1 LNATALTY
9 SDIENTSSASTSGYG
24 IVLSPSGLPT
34 PAVDMPVKQ
43 GDHGAA
49 LATLSPGKLTLSD
62 QRQDLAS
69 LNNDVGK
76 ANTQAEFYDIQT
88 LKRRQESAAAVSQIL
103 NTAIGDISQK
113 LGFEDGS
120 AQKIALH
127 AAAGALT
134 AVVSGGNIGLGAF
147 AGGTQELI
155 GAVIGKA
162 LMDNPNLTQE
172 ERNALGQWASVL
184 VGMAAGGGQGSAIA
198 LDAETFNR
206 QLHIEEAKLI
216 AANASRYAVAQGYC
230 ADVSSCS
237 NDAVE
242 LAIAELFHQAVKQVD
257 ITGANYPQNNA
268 ASSFLDSIAPKGS
281 IPGLCNAGS
290 SNCGQVFFHASGD
303 VYRDSSINSDF
314 FGALVRFYD
323 LASQVYNQEHVTQID
338 IAGSLFRQAEL
349 MSGIHTA
356 STGVDQAMLPWD
368 VFNGIFGGAGGPFTI
383 RQIVAEREA
392 AATTGGGKDTITSG
406 GKASASSAARL
417 ADYLASRMTK
427 PVVADVGLQALI
439 SELYRSGAKV
449 GTGSTADAVR
459 QELQTGNPVGGV
471 FHSQKAQDY
480 SRALQTWLDT
490 SPTASFSDRSAAQ
503 NVLNDMQNA
512 LKGK

>member
-1 LNATALTY
+1 MSSQQQNLARLNT
-9 SDIENTSSASTSGYG
+9 DI
-24 IVLSPSGLPT
+24 
-34 PAVDMPVKQ
+34 
-43 GDHGAA
+43 
-49 LATLSPGKLTLSD
+49 
-62 QRQDLAS
+62 
-69 LNNDVGK
+69 GK

-88 LKRRQESAAAVSQIL
+88 LKRRQESAAAVSQLL
-103 NTAIGDISQK
+103 NTAIGNISK
-113 LGFEDGS
+113 ELGFEDGS

-147 AGGTQELI
+147 AGGSQELI
-155 GAVIGKA
+155 GAVVGKA

-172 ERNALGQWASVL
+172 ERNTLSQWASVL
-184 VGMAAGGGQGSAIA
+184 VGMAAGGGQGAAIA

-216 AANASRYAVAQGYC
+216 EANATRYAVQQGYC

-237 NDAVE
+237 VDAVD
-242 LAIAELFHQAVKQVD
+242 LAIEELVRQTIKQVD
-257 ITGANYPQNNA
+257 ITGANYLQNDA

-281 IPGLCNAGS
+281 IPGYCNAGS
-290 SNCGQVFFHASGD
+290 VNCGQTYFHARGD
-303 VYRDSSINSDF
+303 AYRDSSINSDF
-314 FGALVRFYD
+314 FKDVVKFYD
-323 LASQVYNQEHVTQID
+323 IASRIYNQEHVTQID

-349 MSGIHTA
+349 ISGIHTA
-356 STGVDQAMLPWD
+356 SSGVDQAMLPWD

-383 RQIVAEREA
+383 RQRVAEREA
-392 AATTGGGKDTITSG
+392 AATTGGGNDNITSG
-406 GKASASSAARL
+406 GRATASSATRL
-417 ADYLASRMTK
+417 ADYLASRMTR
-427 PVVADVGLQALI
+427 PVVTDARLEALI
-439 SELYRSGAKV
+439 NDLYRPGAKV

-459 QELQTGNPVGGV
+459 QELQTGNAVGGV

-480 SRALQTWLDT
+480 SLALQRWLET
-490 SPTASFSDRSAAQ
+490 SPAASFSDRSAAQ